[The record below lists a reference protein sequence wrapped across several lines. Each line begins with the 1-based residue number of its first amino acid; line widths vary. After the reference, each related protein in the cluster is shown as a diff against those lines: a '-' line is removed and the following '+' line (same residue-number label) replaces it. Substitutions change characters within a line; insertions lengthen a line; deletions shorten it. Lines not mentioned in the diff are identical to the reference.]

1 MTSPRPTSKIFTIK
15 KEVILI
21 NFFVVGAI
29 FASVFTRYDSFPIP
43 EEAYCNYYTD
53 HSEQKFGAWY

>member
-29 FASVFTRYDSFPIP
+29 FASVFTRYDSFRILFKLIGNCL
-43 EEAYCNYYTD
+43 EDILLLRVSLN
-53 HSEQKFGAWY
+53 